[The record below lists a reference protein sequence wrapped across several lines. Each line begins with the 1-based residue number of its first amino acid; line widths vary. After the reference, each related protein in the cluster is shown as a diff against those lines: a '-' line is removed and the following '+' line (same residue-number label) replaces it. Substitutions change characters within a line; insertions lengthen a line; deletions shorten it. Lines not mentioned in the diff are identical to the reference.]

1 MHIRTEHRNTRTF
14 NAARGPTRRDIST
27 ASSNSSYSRTYA
39 QVLASDIPSSKSHD
53 NSRTDNILLQCHGP
67 CTSIEKTFD
76 HQDKLELHMKYYHTS
91 E

>member
-1 MHIRTEHRNTRTF
+1 MQLEAQLAEIFLQQVQIQVIHAPMPN
-14 NAARGPTRRDIST
+14 
-27 ASSNSSYSRTYA
+27 A
-39 QVLASDIPSSKSHD
+39 QVLASDIPSPTSHD

-76 HQDKLELHMKYYHTS
+76 HQDKLELHMKFYHAS